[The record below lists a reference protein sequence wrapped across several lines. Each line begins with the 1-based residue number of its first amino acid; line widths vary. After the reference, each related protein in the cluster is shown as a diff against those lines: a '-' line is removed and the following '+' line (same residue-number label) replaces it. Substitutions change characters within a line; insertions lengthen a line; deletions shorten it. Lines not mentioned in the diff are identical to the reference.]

1 MVSDLRL
8 ARGSEIL
15 SRAPENMRST
25 VSDRDLKQVDSH
37 QRQRG

>member
-15 SRAPENMRST
+15 SWALENMRST
-25 VSDRDLKQVDSH
+25 ASDRDLKQVDSH
-37 QRQRG
+37 QCQRG